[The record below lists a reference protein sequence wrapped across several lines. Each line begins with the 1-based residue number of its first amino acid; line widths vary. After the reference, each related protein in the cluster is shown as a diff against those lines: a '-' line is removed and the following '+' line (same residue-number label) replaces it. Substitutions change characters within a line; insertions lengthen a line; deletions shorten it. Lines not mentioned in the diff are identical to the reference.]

1 MSDRSKILRRPD
13 WLKVKLETGRDYR
26 ELKRV
31 VGEQALNTVC
41 EEARCP
47 NLHECWNARTAT
59 FLILGDTCTRHCS
72 FCSVGK
78 GLPTPP
84 DADEPKRVAEAVRAM
99 GCKHAVL
106 TSVDRDDLPDLG
118 AGHWAATLAALRL
131 SNPRLTVEALIPDFQ
146 GRRDSLGV
154 VMAEKPAVLSH
165 NVETVPELYR
175 RVRTDSDWERSLDV
189 LRMAVEWRA
198 EYPLRVKSGM
208 MLGLGE
214 SRAQLLTAMA
224 GVLETG
230 CEILTL
236 GQYLPPSR
244 SHLPVERFVTPEEF
258 VELKDV
264 GESMGFRHVEAG
276 PFVRSSYMAHRH
288 LEID

>member
-1 MSDRSKILRRPD
+1 MTPGQLDRIES
-13 WLKVKLETGRDYR
+13 
-26 ELKRV
+26 
-31 VGEQALNTVC
+31 
-41 EEARCP
+41 
-47 NLHECWNARTAT
+47 
-59 FLILGDTCTRHCS
+59 
-72 FCSVGK
+72 
-78 GLPTPP
+78 
-84 DADEPKRVAEAVRAM
+84 EP
-99 GCKHAVL
+99 GI
-106 TSVDRDDLPDLG
+106 
-118 AGHWAATLAALRL
+118 TL
-131 SNPRLTVEALIPDFQ
+131 
-146 GRRDSLGV
+146 
-154 VMAEKPAVLSH
+154 
-165 NVETVPELYR
+165 PELYR

-214 SRAQLLTAMA
+214 SREQLLTAMA